1 MNDAAALGRLL
12 IIAGLV
18 VVVVGAIIM
27 VAGRL
32 PRLPGDIV
40 IRRDTFTLY
49 IPVVTSLVIS
59 IVLTLILNLLAGRR

>member
-1 MNDAAALGRLL
+1 MNDAPALGRLL
-12 IIAGLV
+12 IIFGFV
-18 VVVVGAIIM
+18 IVVVGAVIV

-49 IPVVTSLVIS
+49 IPVMTSLVIS
-59 IVLTLILNLLAGRR
+59 ILLTLILSLFVGRR

>member
-1 MNDAAALGRLL
+1 MNDAPALGRLL
-12 IIAGLV
+12 IIFGFAI
-18 VVVVGAIIM
+18 VVVGAVIV

-49 IPVVTSLVIS
+49 VPLMTSLVIS
-59 IVLTLILNLLAGRR
+59 ILLTLILSLVVGRR